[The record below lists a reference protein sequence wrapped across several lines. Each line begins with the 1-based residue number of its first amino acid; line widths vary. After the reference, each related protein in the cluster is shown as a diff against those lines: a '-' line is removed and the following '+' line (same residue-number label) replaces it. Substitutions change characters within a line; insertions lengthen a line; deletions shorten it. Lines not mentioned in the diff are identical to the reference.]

1 MEEYHA
7 YVQDCNANGIVPIS
21 ISVYLRPRFVFL
33 TADDED
39 EDEDPEEPVIEAE
52 EVENPQSLNS
62 GSTGTT

>member
-33 TADDED
+33 TDDDEEY
-39 EDEDPEEPVIEAE
+39 EDEDPEEPEIEAE
-52 EVENPQSLNS
+52 EAEDPIS
-62 GSTGTT
+62 